1 MKNKRLNLFYLLL
14 FFIPI
19 FSAISAQESVSDRVE
34 ELLSKMTIEEKVGQ
48 MAQITLD
55 AIGNGATV
63 FESKIPFAI
72 DSVRLHKA
80 IVDYH
85 VGSVI
90 NTTNNY
96 ALSALQWNS
105 IIDQIQKTA
114 ITKTSLRI
122 PVIYGID
129 AIHGVTYTSGAT
141 LFPQQIA
148 IAATFNPEN
157 AYNMA
162 KVTAY
167 ETRASGIAWNF
178 SPVLDLGA
186 DPRFSRQYEG
196 FGEDP
201 YLASVMG
208 RQAIRGYEGITD
220 SIGHA
225 EKVAACA
232 KHFLGYSVP
241 FSGKDRTPAY
251 IPDHILREYHLPPF
265 KAAIDEG
272 VESVM
277 INSGIINGV
286 SVHANYNIITK
297 LLKEEL
303 GFQGVVVSD
312 WMDIINLEKRDKI
325 AKNNKEAIALA
336 INAGIDMSMVPYDYE
351 QFCNDLTA
359 LVKEGKVK
367 ESRIDDAVRRIL
379 KLKFK
384 LGLFENPVTKLS
396 DYPDFGSDKHEKL
409 AYKAAADA
417 ITLLKNKNNI
427 LPLNK
432 NIKILVTGPNA
443 NSMRSLNG
451 GWSYSWQGEK
461 TERYAAQYHTILE
474 AVQQKIGEKN
484 VLYEPGVSYVETGQY
499 FEEKENGLQKAVAA
513 ARKVDAIVL
522 CLGENSYAEKPG
534 DLNDLNLSEL
544 QIKLAKSLSAVNKP
558 IILVLNEGRPRCFS
572 AIESKMNA
580 IVQTYLP
587 GNYGGD
593 ALADILFGDVNPSGK
608 LPYTYPAYPN
618 SIVNYYH
625 KFSEEQKPSEG
636 AYKYESDYNPQYEFG
651 FGLSYTTFAYSNLKI
666 SSSVLYPNELV
677 EVSVDVTNTGT
688 REGKETVLLFTS
700 DVIASITPDMRRLR
714 RFEKINLKP
723 NETKTVKFTLSAND
737 LAFVNTDNQWTIEP
751 GEFEIKIGNL
761 KKSINYQSTN

>member
-1 MKNKRLNLFYLLL
+1 MKNKRLSTFSILL

-19 FSAISAQESVSDRVE
+19 FSSISAQESLSRRIED
-34 ELLSKMTIEEKVGQ
+34 LLSNMSIEEKVGQ

-72 DSVRLHKA
+72 DTARLRKA

-96 ALSALQWNS
+96 ALSPAQWNS
-105 IIDQIQKTA
+105 VVAKIQEA
-114 ITKTSLRI
+114 AMTKTTYGI

-129 AIHGVTYTSGAT
+129 AIHGVNYTSGAT

-148 IAATFNPEN
+148 IAATFEPQN

-167 ETRASGIAWNF
+167 ETRASGIPWNF

-201 YLASVMG
+201 YLASIMG
-208 RQAIRGYEGITD
+208 RQTIKGYEGITD
-220 SIGHA
+220 SIWHR
-225 EKVAACA
+225 EKIAACA

-251 IPDHILREYHLPPF
+251 IPDHILREYHLPSF

-336 INAGIDMSMVPYDYE
+336 VNAGIDMSMIPYDYE
-351 QFCNDLTA
+351 NFCKDLIA

-379 KLKFK
+379 RLKFK
-384 LGLFENPVTKLS
+384 LGLFENPITKWS
-396 DYPDFGSDKHEKL
+396 DYPDFGSNKHAEL

-417 ITLLKNKNNI
+417 ITLLKNTNNV

-432 NIKILVTGPNA
+432 NAKILVTGPNA

-461 TERYAAQYHTILE
+461 TEKFANRYNTILE
-474 AVQQKIGEKN
+474 AIQNKIGDKN
-484 VLYEPGVSYVETGQY
+484 VVYVPGVSYVETGQY
-499 FEEKENGLQKAVAA
+499 FEEKENDLQKAVAA

-534 DLNDLNLSEL
+534 DLNDLNLSQL
-544 QIKLAKSLSAVNKP
+544 QIKLAKSLAEVNKP

-572 AIESKMNA
+572 AIESKMHG
-580 IVQTYLP
+580 IIQTYLP

-593 ALADILFGDVNPSGK
+593 ALADILFGEVNPSGK

-651 FGLSYTTFAYSNLKI
+651 YGLSYTTFVYSNLKI
-666 SSSVLYPNELV
+666 SSSVLRPNEVL

-688 REGKETVLLFTS
+688 REGKETVLMFTS
-700 DVIASITPDMRRLR
+700 DVIACITPDMKRLR

-723 NETKTVKFTLSAND
+723 NETKTVKFTLSSDD